1 MGAGVSLVPSG
12 GEADIREFAS
22 LFIKIDVDE
31 VVALMKENK
40 QAMNKLEKIVDML
53 GFCKKDKN
61 KHENVTL
68 PPIIDAFCTLAGEDE
83 VKAAVTD
90 EMFISAEKAINEM
103 NVKIATEK
111 SREEAINDILEM

>member
-68 PPIIDAFCTLAGEDE
+68 PPIIDAFCTLAG
-83 VKAAVTD
+83 
-90 EMFISAEKAINEM
+90 
-103 NVKIATEK
+103 
-111 SREEAINDILEM
+111 